1 MIDLL
6 AKQIIEDLN
15 KTFANTQEL
24 REASSQQMRSL
35 VESALK
41 KLNLVTREEFDAQS
55 SVLQRCQQTIQELEL
70 KLQQLESGKKN
81 DT

>member
-6 AKQIIEDLN
+6 AKQIIEDMN

-24 REASSQQMRSL
+24 REASVNQMRSL
-35 VESALK
+35 VEAALK

-55 SVLQRCQQTIQELEL
+55 NVLQRCQQTIQELEL
-70 KLQQLESGKKN
+70 KLQKLENGEKN
-81 DT
+81 DN